1 MSDEESHNK
10 EFHIEDGHSF
20 IKTPKQLAVVI
31 FLAFAIPIALSVLI
45 SQLATSGM
53 NYGANSSAMTP
64 KAVGERLKPVGQLI
78 VGKENVP
85 KSEAGAPTT
94 AASAPKKEM
103 SGKEV
108 VAGTCIACHGTGALG
123 APKIG
128 DKTLWAPHI
137 KKGLDTLIKDAI
149 HGIGNMPPKGGNA
162 SLTKHEIASAIV
174 YMANQSGAH
183 FKVPSENGSAAS
195 APAAKTPAPSKAA
208 PAPEATSPAP
218 APQAPQAT
226 TPAPAPQAAA
236 PAQKQGTQTASAS
249 DLAKGKQVFQGTC
262 IACHGTGV
270 LGAPKAGDKAA
281 WAPRIKTGKP
291 ALYHAALH
299 GLNQMPP
306 KGGNASLSD
315 TDVKAAVDYM
325 VSLAQ

>member
-1 MSDEESHNK
+1 MSNEESHNN
-10 EFHIEDGHSF
+10 EFHIEGGHSF
-20 IKTPKQLAVVI
+20 IQTPKQLAIVV
-31 FLAFAIPIALSVLI
+31 FLAFAIPIALSVMI

-53 NYGANSSAMTP
+53 NYGANSAAMSP
-64 KAVGERLKPVGQLI
+64 KAVNERLKPVGQLI
-78 VGKENVP
+78 VGKENLP
-85 KSEAGAPTT
+85 KTETAAPA
-94 AASAPKKEM
+94 AASAAPKQEM

-128 DKTLWAPHI
+128 DKALWAPHI

-162 SLTKHEIASAIV
+162 SLTEHEIASAIV
-174 YMANQSGAH
+174 YMANQSGAN
-183 FKVPSENGSAAS
+183 FKVPEEKSSS
-195 APAAKTPAPSKAA
+195 APAANAPAPAA
-208 PAPEATSPAP
+208 PAKTAPEAASP
-218 APQAPQAT
+218 APQAT
-226 TPAPAPQAAA
+226 APAAAA
-236 PAQKQGTQTASAS
+236 PTQGTQTASAG

-262 IACHGTGV
+262 IACHGAGL

-281 WAPRIKTGKP
+281 WAPRIKTGMD

-315 TDVKAAVDYM
+315 ADVKSAVDYM

>member
-10 EFHIEDGHSF
+10 EIHIEDGHSF
-20 IKTPKQLAVVI
+20 IKTPKQLIVVV
-31 FLAFAIPIALSVLI
+31 FLAFAIPIALAVMV

-53 NYGANSSAMTP
+53 NYGTSTSMSP
-64 KAVGERLKPVGQLI
+64 KAVNERLKPVGQLI

-108 VAGTCIACHGTGALG
+108 VA
-123 APKIG
+123 
-128 DKTLWAPHI
+128 
-137 KKGLDTLIKDAI
+137 
-149 HGIGNMPPKGGNA
+149 
-162 SLTKHEIASAIV
+162 
-174 YMANQSGAH
+174 
-183 FKVPSENGSAAS
+183 
-195 APAAKTPAPSKAA
+195 
-208 PAPEATSPAP
+208 
-218 APQAPQAT
+218 
-226 TPAPAPQAAA
+226 
-236 PAQKQGTQTASAS
+236 
-249 DLAKGKQVFQGTC
+249 GTC

-315 TDVKAAVDYM
+315 ADVKAAVDYM
-325 VSLAQ
+325 VSLVQ

>member
-20 IKTPKQLAVVI
+20 IKTPKQLIVVV
-31 FLAFAIPIALSVLI
+31 FLAFAIPIALSVLV

-53 NYGANSSAMTP
+53 NYGTSTAMSQ
-64 KAVGERLKPVGQLI
+64 KAVAERLKPVGQLI
-78 VGKENVP
+78 VGKENLP
-85 KSEAGAPTT
+85 KTENAAP
-94 AASAPKKEM
+94 AASNAPKKEM

-128 DKTLWAPHI
+128 DKALWAPRI
-137 KKGLDTLIKDAI
+137 KKGLDTLINDAI

-162 SLTKHEIASAIV
+162 SLTEHEIASAIV
-174 YMANQSGAH
+174 YMANQSGAN
-183 FKVPSENGSAAS
+183 FKVPEEKSA
-195 APAAKTPAPSKAA
+195 
-208 PAPEATSPAP
+208 APEATSPAP
-218 APQAPQAT
+218 APT
-226 TPAPAPQAAA
+226 TPKTANPAPAPQAAA
-236 PAQKQGTQTASAS
+236 PAQGTQTASAS

-262 IACHGTGV
+262 IACHGSGV

-281 WAPRIKTGKP
+281 WAPRIKTGKE

-315 TDVKAAVDYM
+315 ADVKAAVDYM